1 MTNDNDPNQ
10 PNQPNQPSYGDQQ
23 GQPSYP
29 SQGGAQ
35 QSYGS
40 APQSYNPGPNETAGG
55 SKPPSKA
62 MAITGF
68 VLSFF
73 GLLAIAG
80 LILSIIS
87 YRRFGRAGQP
97 RGLSLAGIIISIVV
111 LILTIIGII
120 AFVAA
125 LSYGLEM
132 CNDLGSGTHT
142 VDGVAV
148 TCP

>member
-1 MTNDNDPNQ
+1 MTNDNNPNH
-10 PNQPNQPSYGDQQ
+10 PNQPSYGDQQ

-29 SQGGAQ
+29 GQGGAQ

-40 APQSYNPGPNETAGG
+40 APQSYNPGPNETSDG

-73 GLLAIAG
+73 GLLAIVG
-80 LILSIIS
+80 LVLNIIS
-87 YRRFGRAGQP
+87 YKRFGRAGQP

-111 LILTIIGII
+111 IIITIVGII
-120 AFVAA
+120 VAIAGFTA
-125 LSYGLEM
+125 LIQQ
-132 CNDLGSGTHT
+132 CADLGPGTHV
-142 VDGVAV
+142 VDGVTY
-148 TCP
+148 TCS